1 MRRLILI
8 VAVAIVGSAVV
19 AEAQM
24 FGARTVGQPLRRQN
38 AVGRLPAE
46 NNPLESRRFVRESRG
61 SNEFVGR
68 DNQDTGFVGNVG
80 ASDATAVVNPATS
93 VIQRQDIAP
102 VINRPVRVRRPNS
115 LLDPPLALG
124 FQLSPETIARRDE
137 RATKSIARV
146 LSSRFENQISVSVVD
161 QTAILRGWARDEE
174 QKRLAE
180 ILAELE
186 PGIVQVQNEIVVL
199 PSEWSR

>member
-1 MRRLILI
+1 MRSLIL
-8 VAVAIVGSAVV
+8 VVTVAIFGSSAI

-24 FGARTVGQPLRRQN
+24 FGARTVGQPLSRRN
-38 AVGRLPAE
+38 AAQLPPAD
-46 NNPLESRRFVRESRG
+46 NPLESRRFVRESRG
-61 SNEFVGR
+61 SGEFVGR

-80 ASDATAVVNPATS
+80 ASDSTAPVNPATP
-93 VIQRQDIAP
+93 VIQRPDLAP
-102 VINRPVRVRRPNS
+102 VVNRPVRVRRPNT

-137 RATKSIARV
+137 KATKSIARV
-146 LSSRFENQISVSVVD
+146 LSSHFENQISVSVVD

-199 PSEWSR
+199 PLEADR